1 MAVVCLRA
9 PLRDLVGGSPQVE
22 VGGAT
27 VGEALQALERAHPPI
42 VGWILD
48 EHGRIRQH
56 VNVFHDGE
64 RAREETAVGHDDVLH
79 VLSAISGGSR

>member
-9 PLRDLVGGSPQVE
+9 PLCDLVGGSPQVE
-22 VGGAT
+22 VGGTT
-27 VGEALQALERAHPPI
+27 VGEALLALERAHPPI

-64 RAREETAVGHDDVLH
+64 RAREETAVGPDDVLH

>member
-64 RAREETAVGHDDVLH
+64 RAREETAVGNDDVLH
-79 VLSAISGGSR
+79 VMSAISGGSG